1 MKNNKFCCLQVNS
14 EGEVGEYLG
23 NPVNSYLLLK
33 RFNVEWRSVQD
44 MLELDHAE
52 QFTQVFHSFLALLLF
67 IKGSETDLMERK

>member
-33 RFNVEWRSVQD
+33 RFNVEWKSVQD
-44 MLELDHAE
+44 MLQLDHAE
-52 QFTQVFHSFLALLLF
+52 QFTQVFQFL
-67 IKGSETDLMERK
+67 